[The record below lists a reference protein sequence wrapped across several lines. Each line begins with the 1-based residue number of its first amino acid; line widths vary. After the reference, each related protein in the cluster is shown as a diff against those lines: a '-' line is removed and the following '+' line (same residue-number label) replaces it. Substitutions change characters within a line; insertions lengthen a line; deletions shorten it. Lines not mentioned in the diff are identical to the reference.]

1 MLMIWAIGL
10 INSITQLCYTERC
23 YSIQLIFSD
32 EEAATLG
39 FDLLEH
45 IHFVCIQNLCLNINV

>member
-1 MLMIWAIGL
+1 MIWAIGL